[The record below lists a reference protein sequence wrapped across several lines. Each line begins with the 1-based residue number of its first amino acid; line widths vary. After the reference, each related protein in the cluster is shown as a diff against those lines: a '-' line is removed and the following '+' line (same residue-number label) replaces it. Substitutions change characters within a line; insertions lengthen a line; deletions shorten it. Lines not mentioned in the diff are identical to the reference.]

1 MISALTP
8 NSARFDVFEPG
19 DKTALVG
26 MDVPEMERLAVE
38 QLCELGYK
46 VHTGLSADDLLFK
59 MRAHPYDVV
68 LFAENYGAT
77 TLATNPLLAETL
89 TTQTVQRHR
98 QLVVLAGA
106 SLRTADEA
114 QAFQCSADVVVS
126 LADLRNL
133 RPVIRRAVQR
143 MQEFYGRYLDAI
155 AAADVI

>member
-1 MISALTP
+1 MISSLSP
-8 NSARFDVFEPG
+8 NAARFDVFEPG

-46 VHTGLSADDLLFK
+46 VHTGLSSDDLLFK

-77 TLATNPLLAETL
+77 TLATNPLIAETL
-89 TTQTVQRHR
+89 SVPTMQRHR

-106 SLRTADEA
+106 SLRTADEG

-133 RPVIRRAVQR
+133 RPVIRRAVLR
-143 MQEFYGRYLDAI
+143 MQEFYGRYLDAL

>member
-1 MISALTP
+1 
-8 NSARFDVFEPG
+8 
-19 DKTALVG
+19 
-26 MDVPEMERLAVE
+26 
-38 QLCELGYK
+38 
-46 VHTGLSADDLLFK
+46 

-77 TLATNPLLAETL
+77 TLSTNPLIAETL
-89 TTQTVQRHR
+89 NVPTAQRHR
-98 QLVVLAGA
+98 QLIVLAGS

-133 RPVIRRAVQR
+133 RPVIRRAVLR